1 MRSAYALDRG
11 WLRKSRIVPLAGQMD
26 PRNMDE
32 AVARVALS
40 YEACQLAETA
50 GAAVPTAVEELA
62 AARAVLRAT
71 DRYVD
76 AVVAVARSRGES
88 WPQIA
93 AALGR
98 SEESIRCAERPADDW
113 WRTHLRQDPE
123 EAAVDL
129 DDWVGRHLDRDAGPA
144 PVSGVLRRPAAV

>member
-1 MRSAYALDRG
+1 ME
-11 WLRKSRIVPLAGQMD
+11 
-26 PRNMDE
+26 E

-62 AARAVLRAT
+62 AARAVLQAT

-76 AVVAVARSRGES
+76 AVVTVARSRGES

-98 SEESIRCAERPADDW
+98 SEDSIRCVEQPANDW
-113 WRTHLRQDPE
+113 WRTHLLQDPD

-129 DDWVGRHLDRDAGPA
+129 DDWVGRHLDGDPGPA
-144 PVSGVLRRPAAV
+144 PVSGVLRRQATV

>member
-1 MRSAYALDRG
+1 
-11 WLRKSRIVPLAGQMD
+11 
-26 PRNMDE
+26 MDE

-50 GAAVPTAVEELA
+50 GAAVPAAVEELA
-62 AARAVLRAT
+62 AARAVLQAT

-76 AVVAVARSRGES
+76 AVVAFARSRGES
-88 WPQIA
+88 WQQIA

-98 SEESIRCAERPADDW
+98 SEESIRCVVQPADDW
-113 WRTHLRQDPE
+113 WRTHLLQDPD

-129 DDWVGRHLDRDAGPA
+129 DDWVGRHLDCDPGPA
-144 PVSGVLRRPAAV
+144 PVSGVLGRQATV